1 MYIPKGTKISY
12 RIMKIKNDEGVEEEV
27 AAVNKDTFENLITQ
41 LGFVKTEKTEA
52 KPHIEGG

>member
-1 MYIPKGTKISY
+1 
-12 RIMKIKNDEGVEEEV
+12 MKIKNEEGVEEEV
-27 AAVNKDTFENLITQ
+27 AAVNKDTFENLIAQ